1 MSWLKVILFMSLGFV
16 LFSCA
21 SFRPVLDEND
31 HYQKVGDVQAE
42 VDIDDC
48 MARADVYLE
57 KHKSERMKKQA
68 GRGAI
73 SGAIVG
79 GIMGALTGNTND
91 ALAGAAVGGA
101 VGAASGAAGEATK
114 DNLKPDELKQ
124 QYVSRCLER
133 KKYNVIGWK

>member
-1 MSWLKVILFMSLGFV
+1 MTKTKIVSLSLVALF

-21 SFRPVLDEND
+21 SYRPVLEDNEQ
-31 HYQKVGDVQAE
+31 YMKVGESRAE
-42 VDIDDC
+42 ADIDDC

-57 KHKSERMKKQA
+57 KHKSDRMMKQA
-68 GRGAI
+68 GRGAV

-91 ALAGAAVGGA
+91 ALKGAAFGGA

-114 DNLKPDELKQ
+114 DNLKPDEMKQ
-124 QYVSRCLER
+124 QYVAKCLER